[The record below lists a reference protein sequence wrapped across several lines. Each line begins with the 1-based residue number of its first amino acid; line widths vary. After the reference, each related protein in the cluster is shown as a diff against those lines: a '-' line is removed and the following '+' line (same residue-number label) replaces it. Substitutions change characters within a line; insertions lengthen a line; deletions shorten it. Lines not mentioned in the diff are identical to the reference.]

1 MSDKISFLKESF
13 VFELYPRSSYIQDR
27 VISKID
33 LYPRSSYML
42 YPRSSYIQDAATGG
56 CLRINIFA
64 MCIFNYFTDKM
75 YVIMLVEP
83 VQCWK
88 N

>member
-1 MSDKISFLKESF
+1 MSDKIYFLKESF

-27 VISKID
+27 FISKIE
-33 LYPRSSYML
+33 
-42 YPRSSYIQDAATGG
+42 YIQDPATGG

>member
-13 VFELYPRSSYIQDR
+13 VFELYPRSSYIQD
-27 VISKID
+27 
-33 LYPRSSYML
+33 
-42 YPRSSYIQDAATGG
+42 AATGG
-56 CLRINIFA
+56 CLRIYIFA
-64 MCIFNYFTDKM
+64 MCIFNYFTNKM